1 MDDDHYAILIT
12 LAVIL
17 AAMLLSPWSG
27 LIDNGYVVTPATEE
41 DIRNAEPVE
50 TVQVSFWELPPRVM
64 LISVAL
70 SLCPLIACPIEFF
83 FFLKLFSYL
92 GYRKI
97 ASASVLDSAT
107 RRQIYDTIV
116 QNPGIFFNEILR
128 ITGQKRSTLQY
139 HLAVLKFTDKI
150 TAFSTRGDVRYF
162 ENSGRYSVTEQKVL
176 RSLRNVRE
184 REIFEC
190 IMDYPAITRSD
201 LMKHLKVSG
210 PTVSWHTGR
219 LSDDGLLAVTRDGKQ
234 MRYAL
239 PPEVQQFLE
248 KYLLSRNTGPGQKPG
263 PG

>member
-1 MDDDHYAILIT
+1 
-12 LAVIL
+12 
-17 AAMLLSPWSG
+17 
-27 LIDNGYVVTPATEE
+27 
-41 DIRNAEPVE
+41 
-50 TVQVSFWELPPRVM
+50 
-64 LISVAL
+64 
-70 SLCPLIACPIEFF
+70 
-83 FFLKLFSYL
+83 
-92 GYRKI
+92 
-97 ASASVLDSAT
+97 
-107 RRQIYDTIV
+107 
-116 QNPGIFFNEILR
+116 
-128 ITGQKRSTLQY
+128 
-139 HLAVLKFTDKI
+139 VLKFTDKI
-150 TAFSTRGDVRYF
+150 TVFSTRGDVRYF

-248 KYLLSRNTGPGQKPG
+248 KYLLSRNTGPGQEPG